1 MKIILDRDYKY
12 YVFIK
17 AAVYVLLFRLLHY
30 IYEWTGNNAIVGI
43 FTSVDESV
51 FQHMKMAFYTYL
63 IVTIIEYLIFKDDID
78 DPKEFMYSSLFSLI
92 LLPWFVQF
100 LYFTAAMFG
109 HIDNYYFELIYSIS
123 MGYFSIIPVILL
135 EKWYVKLELQK
146 PAKILILILTVL
158 LVAQFTVFTF
168 FPPWHDVFA
177 NPPGW

>member
-1 MKIILDRDYKY
+1 MKIKLDRNYKY

-17 AAVYVLLFRLLHY
+17 AAVYVFLFRFLHY
-30 IYEWTGNNAIVGI
+30 IYEWTGNNVIVGI
-43 FTSVDESV
+43 FSSVDESI

-63 IVTIIEYLIFKDDID
+63 IVTLIEFLIFKDNID
-78 DPKEFMYSSLFSLI
+78 DPKEFMYSRLLSL
-92 LLPWFVQF
+92 LLVPWFVQF

-123 MGYFSIIPVILL
+123 IGYLSIIPIIVL
-135 EKWYVKLELQK
+135 EKWYAKLEIPKHVKVLII
-146 PAKILILILTVL
+146 ILIVL